1 MKQDQRAIQDPKAHQ
16 EKLVLRVT
24 QVLQVLMEFLGLMD
38 RLDPQ
43 GLKALLDSKEH
54 KGLLEEREML
64 VQLDPRVPQDH
75 QEKLN

>member
-1 MKQDQRAIQDPKAHQ
+1 MIQGPKAHQ

-24 QVLQVLMEFLGLMD
+24 QALQDLMEFLGLMD

-75 QEKLN
+75 QGKLN